1 MPYLLNVTITH
12 TILHHHFL
20 EPLHAE
26 EDALLQ
32 RLAERVSVH
41 EGDDHAHK
49 LHEENT
55 ADADSVL
62 QEGDSECGV
71 LCSASKSFIQKV
83 RNHGEGTY

>member
-1 MPYLLNVTITH
+1 MPYLLNVTITD
-12 TILHHHFL
+12 TIVHHHFL

-41 EGDDHAHK
+41 EGDDHADK
-49 LHEENT
+49 LHEENA
-55 ADADSVL
+55 ADADPVL

-71 LCSASKSFIQKV
+71 LWELVLQKV
-83 RNHGEGTY
+83 PSEGEGS